1 MKAFAKTDLG
11 KARDINED
19 FYYIAHNE
27 DDLKLYILADGMGG
41 YNGGEIAS
49 KLATLSVKSYI
60 ENNFSTIPHDKDSI
74 LKLIES
80 GIEYANMVVYEK
92 AKETARIRKYGYYF
106 RGLFNI

>member
-19 FYYIAHNE
+19 FYYIARNE
-27 DDLKLYILADGMGG
+27 EDLKLYILADGMGG

-60 ENNFSTIPHDKDSI
+60 ENNFSTIPHDKDRYI
-74 LKLIES
+74 
-80 GIEYANMVVYEK
+80 
-92 AKETARIRKYGYYF
+92 
-106 RGLFNI
+106 